1 MKAAPLFHTA
11 SSLYQVPLVGAV
23 PLTVQVRVR
32 VEEARWYN
40 EAVEVVIAER
50 GVSVWGNYGFQKQI
64 KLYGLALC
72 VLKQHIKV
80 VYSDSHMQ
88 LGRVSAHALV

>member
-1 MKAAPLFHTA
+1 MKVAPLFHTV

-40 EAVEVVIAER
+40 EAVEVVIAGG

-64 KLYGLALC
+64 KLHGLSPVYANTTY
-72 VLKQHIKV
+72 QSSTHIC
-80 VYSDSHMQ
+80 S
-88 LGRVSAHALV
+88 